1 MKDHQKGQ
9 DVEWSKAQK
18 IAVSVDL
25 IPAAKQL
32 LQFLA
37 AIDRNRHLYQGPTL
51 DRAIHRYQNC
61 WLPLL
66 AKQAEFDVLE
76 GPLVVPLD
84 CEWIWHC
91 HRLNPTCYKADCKHR
106 YGRILDNFNI
116 VSTIQG
122 TLSKQTEEIWTRMYP
137 DEPFQLD
144 LSSPCLESYEV
155 NKLANAQDSTDYD
168 LASAVKRQ
176 SPFFYQV
183 ARPFMGN
190 EIFLKEAVARYKG
203 FLHLIKRNKEKSIRQ
218 FCVPTFDIDLI
229 WHAHQLHP
237 ALYCK
242 DTTAIFGMVLEH
254 DDTNPDRTEGTKL
267 DVGFMETTK
276 QWEEVY
282 GLRYWRAGTMYRGNA
297 PSSIAIDA
305 RVLEEVPDNVAS
317 DKVGDSLV
325 HLPKKMLT
333 EVLLEIVEVKG
344 IPEGHGDDGFVLFSK
359 QYKNLHHTTK
369 KKLSI
374 SSELGKKQVA
384 SFQCESTA
392 ELIFELMSNRSSTQT
407 GISSRVTLGGTSIS
421 MTKFVNLE
429 QALFIDSWFEL
440 SPSAETTN
448 RKPISLR
455 VSISFTPPFGARYV
469 LNMVPSQGLNGS
481 HTSVLD
487 EACNQVIGLYM
498 RQGKTGE
505 EEVIGILGSEGPRIL
520 AKDTGKG
527 WSLVDSLWDLR
538 PQSQPSK
545 QVYELRGKKKVIIMP
560 GIKSDYETEYNRQ
573 EDEQN
578 FITAVEFSPQQPY
591 GKAVALFNL
600 KSGFLEIKEDWF
612 LTPGFI
618 SAYILRNILIS
629 KSGFKPTEMSEVWAA
644 VEEDVVVDAAEQ
656 EHVEED
662 VVEVPVGAMLAAED
676 VVEVLVVAVLVV
688 EDNVVDLVQ
697 AGPLGSSMKL
707 AVHL

>member
-1 MKDHQKGQ
+1 
-9 DVEWSKAQK
+9 
-18 IAVSVDL
+18 
-25 IPAAKQL
+25 
-32 LQFLA
+32 
-37 AIDRNRHLYQGPTL
+37 
-51 DRAIHRYQNC
+51 
-61 WLPLL
+61 
-66 AKQAEFDVLE
+66 
-76 GPLVVPLD
+76 
-84 CEWIWHC
+84 
-91 HRLNPTCYKADCKHR
+91 
-106 YGRILDNFNI
+106 
-116 VSTIQG
+116 
-122 TLSKQTEEIWTRMYP
+122 MYP

-144 LSSPCLESYEV
+144 LSSPCLKSYEV
-155 NKLANAQDSTDYD
+155 NKLANGQDSTDYD
-168 LASAVKRQ
+168 LVSAVKRQ

-190 EIFLKEAVARYKG
+190 DIFLQEAVARYKG

-218 FCVPTFDIDLI
+218 FCVPTYDIDLI

-242 DTTAIFGMVLEH
+242 DTTAISGMVLEH
-254 DDTNPDRTEGTKL
+254 DDTNPDRTEGNKL

-305 RVLEEVPDNVAS
+305 HVLEEVPDNLAS

-325 HLPKKMLT
+325 HLPKKMLK

-344 IPEGHGDDGFVLFSK
+344 IPEGHGDDVFVLFSK

-392 ELIFELMSNRSSTQT
+392 ELIFELMSNPSSTQT
-407 GISSRVTLGGTSIS
+407 GISSRVTLGSTSIS

-429 QALFIDSWFEL
+429 QALFMDSWFEL
-440 SPSAETTN
+440 SPSTETTN

-481 HTSVLD
+481 HTSILD
-487 EACNQVIGLYM
+487 EACNQVIGFYM

-520 AKDTGKG
+520 AKHTGKG
-527 WSLVDSLWDLR
+527 WSLVDSLWDLC
-538 PQSQPSK
+538 PPSKPSK
-545 QVYELRGKKKVIIMP
+545 QGNMYELRGKKKVC
-560 GIKSDYETEYNRQ
+560 
-573 EDEQN
+573 
-578 FITAVEFSPQQPY
+578 
-591 GKAVALFNL
+591 
-600 KSGFLEIKEDWF
+600 
-612 LTPGFI
+612 I
-618 SAYILRNILIS
+618 SMY
-629 KSGFKPTEMSEVWAA
+629 F
-644 VEEDVVVDAAEQ
+644 D
-656 EHVEED
+656 
-662 VVEVPVGAMLAAED
+662 
-676 VVEVLVVAVLVV
+676 
-688 EDNVVDLVQ
+688 
-697 AGPLGSSMKL
+697 
-707 AVHL
+707 